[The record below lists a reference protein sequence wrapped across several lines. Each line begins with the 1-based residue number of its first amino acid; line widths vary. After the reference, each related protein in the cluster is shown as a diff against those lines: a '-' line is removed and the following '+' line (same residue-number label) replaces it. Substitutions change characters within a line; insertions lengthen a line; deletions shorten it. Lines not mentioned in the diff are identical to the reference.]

1 MIDSCFSFVFALSRN
16 VLYLLEECTKTNK
29 IRLHLQ
35 KDNRI
40 CMFANFPAQ
49 LDCMCVA
56 FSDKRSFER

>member
-40 CMFANFPAQ
+40 CMFANLPAQ
-49 LDCMCVA
+49 LDRN
-56 FSDKRSFER
+56 F